1 MILWSINIMIGILLI
16 GVSICI
22 YIIFKYDDWY
32 PNPVISDE
40 PHSTGER
47 MAAEDQGLPVGAE

>member
-1 MILWSINIMIGILLI
+1 MIGILLI

-32 PNPVISDE
+32 PNPVISDQ